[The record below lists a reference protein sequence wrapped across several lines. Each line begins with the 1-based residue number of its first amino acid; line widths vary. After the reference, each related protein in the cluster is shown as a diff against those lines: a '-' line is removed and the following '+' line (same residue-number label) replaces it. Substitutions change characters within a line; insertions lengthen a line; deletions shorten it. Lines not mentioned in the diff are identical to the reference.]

1 MSSIFLH
8 PIDIGGSEE
17 IKTEKDSKCKK
28 KKNCVSIYTFFC
40 VWKEIILEI
49 KLSLLL
55 GII

>member
-28 KKNCVSIYTFFC
+28 KKKLCFYIHFFLC
-40 VWKEIILEI
+40 LK
-49 KLSLLL
+49 
-55 GII
+55 GDYFGD